1 MNGTAFRKMQKISVL
16 GMFDKNINFIVL
28 NFSTESAERKIV
40 YDLLFLITLYFP
52 KYENKHPSEMRN

>member
-1 MNGTAFRKMQKISVL
+1 
-16 GMFDKNINFIVL
+16 MFDKNINFIVL